1 MRAHIQEKNA
11 RERACL
17 DRRASLFFFHHTL
30 KKLLFR
36 RAGVHG
42 LSSTISSRPRERRTN
57 NFLLRRIRTFVAP
70 PPPSFVLVFPSSGLK
85 ISTLRGK
92 LCWRHSARA
101 WPSNFSV
108 ESSIKHGQLLSVW
121 RSVGREKHLNSTRI
135 EFCNLLALT
144 LIYDSIFA
152 LLRIKIKYQENYYP
166 FRHSGLD
173 QSMFCL

>member
-1 MRAHIQEKNA
+1 MFTVCRAQFRHVRVKDEPTTSCFDGYA
-11 RERACL
+11 H
-17 DRRASLFFFHHTL
+17 SL
-30 KKLLFR
+30 
-36 RAGVHG
+36 
-42 LSSTISSRPRERRTN
+42 
-57 NFLLRRIRTFVAP
+57 P
-70 PPPSFVLVFPSSGLK
+70 PPLPSFVLVFPSSGLK

-166 FRHSGLD
+166 FRHIGLD